1 MTKVAL
7 IGPVYPFRAGIAHC
21 TTRLAEELEK
31 NFDLTLISF
40 SRQYPRLFYPGG
52 DDIDETLRERTPP
65 RARFLLDILQPKTWT
80 RTAQMLRDEKVDVVI
95 LVWWIWVWAF
105 PYLVLSLMSQAKVLL
120 LCHNVS
126 DKEPAWWKS
135 MLTNQVLRRA
145 DWILVHARTEQDEVR
160 RRIGK
165 RALIA
170 RTFLPAHEMGG
181 LVPTRG
187 VARSWLNVKH
197 ERVALFF
204 GHVRPFKGL
213 DVALEAWRQLETNV
227 LLLVAGEIWWGE
239 AEEYRRMAAPLGDR
253 VRFETRFIP
262 DTEIADYFAVADVVV
277 APYRREAQSGVAMT
291 AFHFGRP
298 VIATRVGGIPE
309 VVEDGVNGL
318 LVKPVHPPSLAA
330 AVDQFFS
337 TCNREAMEKA
347 ALRTAARYS
356 WEKYGAGVSELIERM
371 IGNEQHAAEPQKN

>member
-1 MTKVAL
+1 MRKVAL

-31 NFDLTLISF
+31 SFDLMLISF
-40 SRQYPRLFYPGG
+40 SRQYPRMFYPGR
-52 DDIDETLRERTPP
+52 DDVDETLRQRTPP
-65 RARFLLDILQPKTWT
+65 KAQFLLDILNPATWT
-80 RTAQMLRDEKVDVVI
+80 RTARMLRDQKVEAVI
-95 LVWWIWVWAF
+95 LVWWVWVWAL
-105 PYLVLSLMSQAKVLL
+105 PYLLICLNARARVLL

-135 MLTNQVLRRA
+135 MLTTMVLFLA
-145 DWILVHARTEQDEVR
+145 DWILVHASTEEKEVR

-165 RALIA
+165 RARVV

-181 LVPTRG
+181 LVPARG
-187 VARSWLNVKH
+187 IARTWLNVKH

-213 DVALEAWRQLETNV
+213 DVALEAWRQLNFPV

-239 AEEYRRMAAPLGDR
+239 ADEYREMAVGLEDH

-262 DTEIADYFAVADVVV
+262 DAEIADYFAVADVVL

-298 VIATRVGGIPE
+298 VIATRVGGLPE
-309 VVEDGVNGL
+309 VVEHGVNGL
-318 LVKPVHPPSLAA
+318 LVEPVHPPSLAA

-337 TCNREAMEKA
+337 RCDRQAMEKA

-356 WEKYGAGVSELIERM
+356 WEEYAAGVSELIERM
-371 IGNEQHAAEPQKN
+371 IGNDGATESQKN